1 MTSEVVIMNRRAIAL
16 AADSAVTVTSVQNGR
31 RESKYFKGANKVFE
45 LSHHSPVAL
54 MIFNMADVHSVPWE
68 LIIKSYRDHLGKRA
82 FPTLDEYAKDLFSYV
97 ENHSHLFPPARQEE
111 LFKLDAVSAA
121 FDLLDWIEKDRRV
134 AAETDP
140 VKKDAARTTVL
151 SEIANDLATEPLP
164 PHFASTSVA
173 DAIAKFGNDLETA
186 LTSLLT
192 SSGIGINPR
201 TLAVVVVEAIYK
213 RYPRFLNHT
222 GIVIAGYADD
232 DYFPGFVQYNCY
244 GILLGKF
251 IADRDKARSVTV
263 DNGSHIQPFAM
274 NDMVHTFM
282 SGMSPDIFSV
292 VLQGFDD
299 SLKALAQH
307 VQSELGV
314 STIPNLDVHSQ
325 DCLKKF
331 QDRLIDAQVTE
342 HYKPLTRAVNSLP
355 VDEMASLAETLIMLE
370 SLKEKVTRP
379 SESVGGPV
387 DVAVITKGEGL
398 VWIKRKHYFPAEL
411 NGRFLER
418 QRQRL
423 G

>member
-1 MTSEVVIMNRRAIAL
+1 M
-16 AADSAVTVTSVQNGR
+16 
-31 RESKYFKGANKVFE
+31 
-45 LSHHSPVAL
+45 
-54 MIFNMADVHSVPWE
+54 
-68 LIIKSYRDHLGKRA
+68 
-82 FPTLDEYAKDLFSYV
+82 
-97 ENHSHLFPPARQEE
+97 FPPTRQEE

-121 FDLLDWIEKDRRV
+121 FDLLDWIEEDKRV
-134 AAETDP
+134 ASEPDP
-140 VKKDAARTTVL
+140 VKKDAARATVL
-151 SEIANDLATEPLP
+151 NEIANGIAKEPLP
-164 PHFASTSVA
+164 PHFASTAVS
-173 DAIAKFGNDLETA
+173 DAIAKFGNELETA
-186 LTSLLT
+186 LTSVIA
-192 SSGIGINPR
+192 SSSVGVTPK
-201 TLAVVVVEAIYK
+201 TLVGVVIESIYK
-213 RYPRFLNHT
+213 KYPQFLSHT
-222 GIVIAGYADD
+222 GIVIAGYAED

-282 SGMSPDIFSV
+282 SGISPDIFSV
-292 VLQGFDD
+292 VLQGFDEA
-299 SLKALAQH
+299 LKALAQH
-307 VQSELGV
+307 VQKELGV
-314 STIPNLDVHSQ
+314 ATIPNLDTHSQ

-331 QDRLIDAQVTE
+331 QDRLIDAQVAE
-342 HYKPLTRAVNSLP
+342 HYKPLTRAVASLP

-387 DVAVITKGEGL
+387 DVAVITKAEGL